1 MGLRELSPLTASPRK
16 EGYTPPQHAP
26 PSKKMLTFCS
36 CGREKVR
43 IFLVHFGNFF
53 PSCAC
58 MCAHTHTFSLCML
71 THPLTEKETAILPRG
86 SVFPHHGPPSSSP
99 SQAVC
104 PPLTP
109 AHPRLLLY
117 LSGKCVAGRGTLS
130 WNSNLTS
137 LLHSPRGF
145 SDCVQVWVQGAWLGL
160 RSD

>member
-58 MCAHTHTFSLCML
+58 MCAHTHTFSLRML

-104 PPLTP
+104 PPHPPSPPVLVWEVCSREGDTKLELQSHQPPPLTQGIF
-109 AHPRLLLY
+109 RLC
-117 LSGKCVAGRGTLS
+117 SGLGAGGLA
-130 WNSNLTS
+130 
-137 LLHSPRGF
+137 GF
-145 SDCVQVWVQGAWLGL
+145 AE
-160 RSD
+160 